1 MITTLLVEKLQD
13 VGLRLDHY
21 LVYNLV
27 KHSRSHIQSFIRSG
41 HIRVNGKKVKTG
53 YSLELEDLIQIEMPG
68 DESIT
73 KKLVPENLDLNIIY
87 EDEWIIVINKPAGLI
102 VHPGVGARNGTLA
115 HGLTYHFK
123 NLSDIN
129 GDFRPGIVHRLDK
142 QTSGVMIVA
151 KTNEAHS
158 FLADQFKARKVKKK
172 YIGLTWGHW
181 KDEEGEIDQSLSR
194 DKKNHTKYK
203 INVDGKGR

>member
-53 YSLELEDLIQIEMPG
+53 YSLELEDLIQIEMPA

-181 KDEEGEIDQSLSR
+181 KDEEGEI
-194 DKKNHTKYK
+194 
-203 INVDGKGR
+203 

>member
-13 VGLRLDHY
+13 VGMRLDRY
-21 LVYNLV
+21 LVYNLI
-27 KHSRSHIQSFIRSG
+27 KYSRSHIQSFIRSG

-102 VHPGVGARNGTLA
+102 VHPGVGAKNGTFA
-115 HGLTYHFK
+115 HRK
-123 NLSDIN
+123 NQSL
-129 GDFRPGIVHRLDK
+129 
-142 QTSGVMIVA
+142 
-151 KTNEAHS
+151 
-158 FLADQFKARKVKKK
+158 RKV
-172 YIGLTWGHW
+172 LW
-181 KDEEGEIDQSLSR
+181 L
-194 DKKNHTKYK
+194 
-203 INVDGKGR
+203 